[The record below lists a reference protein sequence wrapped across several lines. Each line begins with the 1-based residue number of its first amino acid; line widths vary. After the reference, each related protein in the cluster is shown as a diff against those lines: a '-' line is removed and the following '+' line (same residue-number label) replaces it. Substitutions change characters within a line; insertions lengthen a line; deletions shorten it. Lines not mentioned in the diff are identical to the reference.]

1 MKTIEV
7 EDDLYQYIAS
17 QTQHIGE
24 GASDILRRL
33 LFQQA
38 QNQPVTPPTIQLNAP
53 AQPPTTPAEPAS
65 EAVSYSDERP
75 TTAQLIDQSV
85 LAQQKGVVGKFLY
98 ILQRLHETQP
108 KRFYEVLA
116 IRGPSR
122 IYFAMSKEALIA
134 AGSSTNPKQIPES
147 PYWVVTNNTTD
158 KKREMVTSVCQKL
171 GYGLK
176 ATESIASLLGHS
188 IKKNKK

>member
-38 QNQPVTPPTIQLNAP
+38 QKQPVAPPTIQLNAP
-53 AQPPTTPAEPAS
+53 VEAEPATDTAS
-65 EAVSYSDERP
+65 SYADERP
-75 TTAQLIDQSV
+75 ATAQLIDQSILV
-85 LAQQKGVVGKFLY
+85 QQKGVVGKFLY